1 MSNPV
6 PESPARPRRL
16 RRRLIAAGAGA
27 VIVAGLAAAG
37 IAARWYVHTGDQ
49 PAEALPA
56 STLAYVAVDLDP
68 SGREKLAAHGVLD
81 KLPVSRTEDL
91 GSVSDLPDRILKS
104 ILGSGGCGDVDY
116 DKDVA
121 PWLGK
126 RAAAALV
133 DLKRAGVTPAVVL
146 QSTDDDKAD
155 LGMRN
160 LLENC
165 TGPDVGAWDVHDGWI
180 VWAPS
185 QENADAVVAATRDGS
200 LADSSAYQDLTDKA
214 GGPGLVNAYMAK
226 SSLGKLLHGFAPS
239 TLLSPAMLDRL
250 AQHFP
255 AMALSVRAQD
265 GQIRADIVGVLSG
278 ARPGKGSE
286 ATSIEPDLAGLP
298 ADSSAVV
305 AMHASGGG
313 SGDDAFSSMFKS
325 QLGARIGDPV
335 LLKRVEQYYRRL
347 LGAPIEQVVSDVLD
361 SSLVAVLG
369 PTTSTDAGL
378 PPTELPL
385 AGRVTPAADKR
396 DAVLGYFRKLSRN
409 FPVARWATASDSS
422 IVVGTSAKAR
432 EELTNGHGL
441 TDSDRFASVVDL
453 DGHDVVEAA
462 YVDLR
467 SGLISG
473 LLDQIGAEDPDTVA
487 NLRKLTA
494 VGLAGWAEDGTTH
507 VELRI
512 GLD

>member
-16 RRRLIAAGAGA
+16 RRRLIAAGAGT
-27 VIVAGLAAAG
+27 VLVAGLAVAG
-37 IAARWYVHTGDQ
+37 VAARWYVHTGAQ

-68 SGREKLAAHGVLD
+68 SGRQKLAAHGVLD
-81 KLPVSRTEDL
+81 KLPVSKTEDL
-91 GSVSDLPDRILKS
+91 GSVSDLPDRILQS
-104 ILGSGGCGDVDY
+104 ILGSGGCGVDY
-116 DKDVA
+116 DNDVA

-146 QSTDDDKAD
+146 QSTDDDKAES
-155 LGMRN
+155 GMRN

-165 TGPDVGAWDVHDGWI
+165 TGPDIGAWDVHDGWI

-185 QENADAVVAATRDGS
+185 QRNVDAVVAATRDGS
-200 LADSSAYQDLTDKA
+200 LADSSAYRDMTDKA

-226 SSLGKLLHGFAPS
+226 SSLGRLLHGFAPS

-265 GQIRADIVGVLSG
+265 GQIRADIVSLLPGT
-278 ARPGKGSE
+278 RPGKGSE

-305 AMHASGGG
+305 AVHGTGGGG
-313 SGDDAFSSMFKS
+313 SDAFGSLFRS
-325 QLGARIGDPV
+325 QLGARIGDRA
-335 LLKRVEQYYRRL
+335 LLKRVEKYYRRL
-347 LGAPIEQVVSDVLD
+347 FGAPIEQVTSDVLD
-361 SSLVAVLG
+361 SNLVAVLG

-378 PPTELPL
+378 LPTQLPL
-385 AGRVTPAADKR
+385 AGRITPAPDKR
-396 DAVLGYFRKLSRN
+396 DAVLRYFRRLSHT
-409 FPVARWATASDSS
+409 FPVARWATASNSS

-432 EELTNGHGL
+432 EALTSGHGL

-494 VGLAGWAEDGTTH
+494 VGLAGWAEDGTGH